1 MDWGKATVNQGYG
14 MGRQAAWHAVA
25 QAEMPA
31 VVEGLEACLPG
42 PVLTRKLT
50 LEAEWSLEPTPPC
63 PNMGRLLWDRVL
75 QTLCN
80 LPNTVGWEMVESE
93 KSPEL
98 RVRQLRDE
106 IPAILVSSP
115 TGPSFRYLYSEND
128 KSSITAPW

>member
-1 MDWGKATVNQGYG
+1 MD
-14 MGRQAAWHAVA
+14 RQAARRAVA
-25 QAEMPA
+25 QAEMPG
-31 VVEGLEACLPG
+31 VVEDLEACLPG

-50 LEAEWSLEPTPPC
+50 QEALWSLEPTPPH
-63 PNMGRLLWDRVL
+63 PNMGRLLQDRML
-75 QTLCN
+75 QTLCK
-80 LPNTVGWEMVESE
+80 LPNTVGWKTVESE

-98 RVRQLRDE
+98 RVRQLWDE